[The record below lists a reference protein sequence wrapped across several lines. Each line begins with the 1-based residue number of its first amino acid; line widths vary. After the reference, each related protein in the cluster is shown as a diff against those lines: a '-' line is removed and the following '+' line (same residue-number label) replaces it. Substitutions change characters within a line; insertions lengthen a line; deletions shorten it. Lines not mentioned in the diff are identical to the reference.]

1 MINKGI
7 VDGVSGEMLTIVFD
21 RPEACGDCH
30 NCMRGSEDCSK
41 HTITLRGKARIG
53 DVVEVE
59 MDDSHVMAA
68 SALAYTVPLAGFLA
82 GLGAGYFLRGAL
94 PIHPDLTMTLCALIG
109 TALAYLVMRALD
121 PRFSKGR
128 WEPKIVS
135 VTAPEA
141 SEKGK
146 EA

>member
-7 VDGVSGEMLTIVFD
+7 VAAVEGEKLTIVFD

-41 HTITLRGKARIG
+41 HTITLPGRAGVG

-68 SALAYTVPLAGFLA
+68 SALAYIVPLAGFLI
-82 GLGAGYFLRGAL
+82 GLCLGYLARGAL
-94 PIHPDLTMTLCALIG
+94 PIHPDLTMTLCALAG

-135 VTAPEA
+135 VQ
-141 SEKGK
+141 GRK
-146 EA
+146 EEP